1 MNGDHEGLIVDS
13 NANSPGYAV
22 RRREMV
28 QLGVCEPHFDDFG
41 RISDQYLQFEVSYT
55 QIR

>member
-13 NANSPGYAV
+13 NAISSGYAV

-55 QIR
+55 QLR